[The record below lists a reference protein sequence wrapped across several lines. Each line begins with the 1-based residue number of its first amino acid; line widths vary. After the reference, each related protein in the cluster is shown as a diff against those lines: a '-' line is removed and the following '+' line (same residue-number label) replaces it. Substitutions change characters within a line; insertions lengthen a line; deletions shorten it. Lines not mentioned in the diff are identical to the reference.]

1 MNDNSDMKLFNFYS
15 IKLLKK
21 HFKNQQ
27 PMLTEIDHHRVSE
40 QYMQNNLHECT
51 TIWNYLKHLIVFQYS
66 WETLAEMAFS
76 CFTRTDTNIHASR
89 DINVAFSSSSKN
101 WIKLFSQVGL
111 LLS

>member
-1 MNDNSDMKLFNFYS
+1 MVDNISHKKCTKNEMNDNSDMKLFNFYS

-51 TIWNYLKHLIVFQYS
+51 TI
-66 WETLAEMAFS
+66 
-76 CFTRTDTNIHASR
+76 
-89 DINVAFSSSSKN
+89 
-101 WIKLFSQVGL
+101 
-111 LLS
+111 